1 MEYEIPS
8 CCSVPERKLV
18 CYVSAGDRRR
28 TAGGSTSLRDCR
40 VLYLDSASRIEAW
53 NSGTSINGG
62 CRQARTRT
70 RVCLNWSGPFDERQ
84 NCLAWSRLLSVQAGL
99 HTATVMA
106 KCLGIRLVNLD
117 SQWNKVDVWI
127 EHKFA
132 VLPRNTLYIVGILV
146 SSPSLKDGEAMR
158 ARLSCRTTCTYI
170 SGSTISFHTSMRL
183 FLCLA

>member
-1 MEYEIPS
+1 VRGIGGEQ
-8 CCSVPERKLV
+8 
-18 CYVSAGDRRR
+18 RR

-70 RVCLNWSGPFDERQ
+70 QVCLNWSGPFDERQ

-99 HTATVMA
+99 PTATVMA

-117 SQWNKVDVWI
+117 SQVMEQSRRLDRAQI
-127 EHKFA
+127 CCITSE
-132 VLPRNTLYIVGILV
+132 YIVYRRNIGLEPVSQRWRSNEGMIIMSHHLYLHFMEHNFFPHVHATVSMPGI
-146 SSPSLKDGEAMR
+146 SSVRG
-158 ARLSCRTTCTYI
+158 
-170 SGSTISFHTSMRL
+170 MRL
-183 FLCLA
+183 LI